1 MWKFYLI
8 LLTAYLSNSVCSFY
22 KTALKEITLED
33 LKAPDKPDDSVNE
46 DNSVN
51 DKIITLKKRKRVRRR
66 KPKKSSEVFS
76 ESDMILTEE
85 TCKKTR
91 IIDSIVISSAKYI
104 RFEDIK
110 GSTDSYNGIQNKNDE
125 VP

>member
-1 MWKFYLI
+1 MENF
-8 LLTAYLSNSVCSFY
+8 
-22 KTALKEITLED
+22 
-33 LKAPDKPDDSVNE
+33 KAPDKPDDSVNE

-66 KPKKSSEVFS
+66 KPKKSSEV
-76 ESDMILTEE
+76 LQNTW
-85 TCKKTR
+85 KKTR
-91 IIDSIVISSAKYI
+91 IIDSVVISSAKHI

-110 GSTDSYNGIQNKNDE
+110 RSTDSYNGIQNKNDE